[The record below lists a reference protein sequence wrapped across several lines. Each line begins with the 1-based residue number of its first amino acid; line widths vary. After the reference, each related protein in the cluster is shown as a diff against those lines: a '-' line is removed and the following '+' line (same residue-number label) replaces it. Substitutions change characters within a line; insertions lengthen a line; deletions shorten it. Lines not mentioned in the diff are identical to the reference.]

1 MMMELLSRCYVNQ
14 EARQA
19 PKYETGKALEKGKFV
34 LAANP
39 PPPLGVVNRQGI
51 SREWPPRIGARK
63 KQNLPERMSMGF
75 VIELLINKTSKLDE

>member
-1 MMMELLSRCYVNQ
+1 MLLIKGHKRMMMELLSRCYVNQ

-39 PPPLGVVNRQGI
+39 PLPPSG
-51 SREWPPRIGARK
+51 
-63 KQNLPERMSMGF
+63 
-75 VIELLINKTSKLDE
+75 

>member
-1 MMMELLSRCYVNQ
+1 MMMELLSPCYVNQ

-19 PKYETGKALEKGKFV
+19 ASKYEKGKTQN
-34 LAANP
+34 LLRILLLPAA
-39 PPPLGVVNRQGI
+39 LWVVNRQGI

-63 KQNLPERMSMGF
+63 KQNLPERMSRGF